1 MAVHFI
7 VRINGA
13 EVGGVKIQRVEPLDF
28 NDPAVADAVCTYDV
42 RHDGRD
48 VGQVRHR
55 YGDDAYRLVS
65 LATALIAEENA

>member
-7 VRINGA
+7 LRINGA
-13 EVGGVKIQRVEPLDF
+13 EIGGVEIQRAEPLDF
-28 NDPAVADAVCTYDV
+28 NDPAVADAVCAYDV
-42 RHDGRD
+42 RHDGQL

-65 LATALIAEENA
+65 LATALIAEEDA